1 MIVSTMYHRG
11 SPATHSRLDCDQGI
25 CLHRWETTGREVA
38 EQPIDEGAPLRP
50 TRSGQF
56 PRLRNVESKSRRSAK
71 ADIERARRILGK
83 KLTYIA
89 HPSFDV
95 PSARDAILAPSPVLD
110 LPGLNLTPVY
120 RGSGEDCFGR
130 IPIPSR
136 ELETHQF
143 RKFNC
148 LKCLACRIRD
158 RVKPDS
164 PVPVDLDEIERLQI
178 EALKLKNQIVETHL
192 RLVVSVAR
200 KFDRA
205 GYDLPERISDG
216 TFALM
221 RAVDRFNFGL
231 GNRFSTYATWAIINA
246 LVRHDREERRRRN
259 ESFTVYRCSIALP
272 GSGRDEQDHEADQ
285 NRRAA
290 LVGRWLDRL
299 DRRERRI
306 LSRRYGIGGGPEQT
320 LRQIGVELGISKER
334 VRQLK
339 NRAQAKLLRLARL
352 EGLEPS
358 EI

>member
-1 MIVSTMYHRG
+1 MIVLTTSHAG
-11 SPATHSRLDCDQGI
+11 SPSTRSRLYCDQGI
-25 CLHRWETTGREVA
+25 RPFGCEGTGPGVA
-38 EQPIDEGAPLRP
+38 EQPIEGTARSQPAG
-50 TRSGQF
+50 SGQL
-56 PRLRNVESKSRRSAK
+56 PRLRIRASRSPRCAK
-71 ADIERARRILGK
+71 ADIERARCILGK
-83 KLTYIA
+83 ELTYIA
-89 HPSFDV
+89 HPSFND

-110 LPGLNLTPVY
+110 LPRLDRTPVS
-120 RGSGEDCFGR
+120 RGFGEDCFRR

-136 ELETHQF
+136 KLETHQF

-158 RVKPDS
+158 RVDPDS
-164 PVPVDLDEIERLQI
+164 PVPGDLDEIERLQI
-178 EALKLKNQIVETHL
+178 EALRLKNQIVETHL
-192 RLVVSVAR
+192 RLVVSVAK
-200 KFDRA
+200 KFDRS
-205 GYDLPERISDG
+205 GYDLAERISDG

-272 GSGRDEQDHEADQ
+272 GSGRDEQEHEADQ
-285 NRRAA
+285 TCRTA

-299 DRRERRI
+299 DKRERRI

-334 VRQLK
+334 VRQLA
-339 NRAQAKLLRLARL
+339 NRAQAKLVQFARL